1 VVPDFQ
7 KPLSQYNSY
16 RLNSQLTKARKTCLM
31 RSNQLT
37 SLSIK
42 LETRNRVI
50 IIGGGIG
57 GAATALALF
66 RAGFEPVVYERTNQL
81 REVGAGIALWANATH
96 ILKNLGLLEEAIRV
110 GYPTTNYQFNSQ
122 RGKELVNIAIDGFE
136 LPVIGIH
143 RAELH
148 QLLWRNVPGEKFI
161 LGETFERFE
170 RKNNQVYAYFASG
183 LSSQGDA
190 LIGADG
196 LRSRVRA
203 AMLGDEPPTYRNF
216 KTWRGLTDYVPSLY
230 RPGYIQEFL
239 GCGKGFGFMML
250 GKGKM
255 YWYAAA
261 TAPQAQ
267 PDAAIGSKKELETMY
282 QDWFPAIGE
291 LIAATDEA
299 NILTTDLYD
308 RPPTQP
314 WSQQNITL
322 LGDAAHPMLPT
333 MGQGACTALE
343 DAYVVAQCLQA
354 QPDPSIAFQQYE
366 SLRFPRTKVI
376 VEQSLRSGKMGE
388 LKNPLAVGVRNIFM
402 KVMRSAISNE
412 FKSVH
417 AYRA

>member
-1 VVPDFQ
+1 
-7 KPLSQYNSY
+7 
-16 RLNSQLTKARKTCLM
+16 M
-31 RSNQLT
+31 
-37 SLSIK
+37 
-42 LETRNRVI
+42 NRII

-57 GAATALALF
+57 GAAAALALS
-66 RAGFEPVVYERTNQL
+66 RADFEPVVYEKTKKLQ
-81 REVGAGIALWANATH
+81 EVGAGIALWANATH
-96 ILKNLGLLEEAIRV
+96 ILNKLGLLEEAKQV
-110 GYPTTNYQFNSQ
+110 GYITTNYQFNSQ
-122 RGKELVNIAIDGFE
+122 RGKELVNMAIDGSE

-143 RAELH
+143 RADLH
-148 QLLWRNVPGEKFI
+148 QLLWRNVPSEKLI

-170 RKNNQVYAYFASG
+170 RKDNQVHAYFASG
-183 LSSQGDA
+183 LSVVGAA

-203 AMLGDEPPTYRNF
+203 AILDDEPPVYRHF
-216 KTWRGLTDYVPSLY
+216 KTWRGLTNHVPTGY

-250 GKGKM
+250 GKGRM

-261 TAPQAQ
+261 TASEAQ
-267 PDAAIGSKKELETMY
+267 PDAAIGRKKELETMY
-282 QDWFPAIGE
+282 QDWFSSIPE

-308 RPPTQP
+308 RPPTRP

-343 DAYVVAQCLQA
+343 DAYVVTKCLKEQS
-354 QPDPSIAFQQYE
+354 DPITAFQQYE
-366 SLRFPRTKVI
+366 SLRFPRTKAI
-376 VEQSLRSGKMGE
+376 VKQSLQSGKMGE
-388 LKNPLAVGVRNIFM
+388 LSHPLVVRLRNTFM
-402 KVMRSAISNE
+402 KVMGPAISSS
-412 FKSVH
+412 FKSLH

>member
-1 VVPDFQ
+1 M
-7 KPLSQYNSY
+7 
-16 RLNSQLTKARKTCLM
+16 RK
-31 RSNQLT
+31 
-37 SLSIK
+37 I
-42 LETRNRVI
+42 I

-57 GAATALALF
+57 GTATALALNQ
-66 RAGFEPVVYERTNQL
+66 AGFEPVVYERTQVL

-96 ILKNLGLLEEAIRV
+96 ILKKLGLLETAIQV
-110 GYPTTNYQFNSQ
+110 GCLTTNYQFNSQ
-122 RGKELVNIAIDGFE
+122 RGKELVNIDLDGFE
-136 LPVIGIH
+136 LPVVAIH

-148 QLLWRNVPGEKFI
+148 QLLWRNVPGEKFH

-170 RKNNQVYAYFASG
+170 HQHDRVHAYFVSG
-183 LSSQGDA
+183 LEVEGDG

-203 AMLGDEPPTYRNF
+203 TLLGDTPPTYRNF
-216 KTWRGLTDYVPSLY
+216 KTWRGLTDYVPSNY

-239 GCGKGFGFMML
+239 GGGKGFGFMML

-261 TAPQAQ
+261 TAPEAQ
-267 PDAAIGSKKELETMY
+267 PDAVFGRKQELETMY
-282 QDWFPAIGE
+282 QDWFSAIPE

-314 WSQQNITL
+314 WSKGNITL

-343 DAYVVAQCLQA
+343 DAYVVAKCLEENS
-354 QPDPSIAFQQYE
+354 DPIAAFQRYE
-366 SLRFPRTKVI
+366 DLRFPRTKAI
-376 VEQSLRSGKMGE
+376 VEQSLRSRKMGE
-388 LKNPLAVGVRNIFM
+388 LKNPFAVSLRNTSM
-402 KVMRSAISNE
+402 KIMGSAISSS
-412 FKSVH
+412 FKSLH

>member
-1 VVPDFQ
+1 M
-7 KPLSQYNSY
+7 K
-16 RLNSQLTKARKTCLM
+16 R
-31 RSNQLT
+31 
-37 SLSIK
+37 I
-42 LETRNRVI
+42 I

-57 GAATALALF
+57 GAATALALS
-66 RAGFEPVVYERTNQL
+66 RNGCVEPVVYERTKEL

-96 ILKNLGLLEEAIRV
+96 ILKNLGLLEEAMQV
-110 GYPTTNYQFNSQ
+110 GCLTTNYQFNSQ
-122 RGKELVNIAIDGFE
+122 RGKKLVNVSVDGFE
-136 LPVIGIH
+136 LPVIGIA

-148 QLLWRNVPGEKFI
+148 QLLWRNVPSEKFI

-170 RKNNQVYAYFASG
+170 REGNRVRAYFASG
-183 LSSQGDA
+183 LRVEGDA

-203 AMLGDEPPTYRNF
+203 VILSNEPPIYRNF
-216 KTWRGLTDYVPSLY
+216 KTWRGLTDYVPNKY

-261 TAPQAQ
+261 TASEGQ
-267 PDAAIGSKKELETMY
+267 PDAAIGRKKELETMY
-282 QDWFPAIGE
+282 QDWFSVIPE

-308 RPPTQP
+308 RPPQQP

-343 DAYVVAQCLQA
+343 DAYVVAKCLQE
-354 QPDPSIAFQQYE
+354 QSDPIAAFQRYE
-366 SLRFPRTKVI
+366 SLRFPRTKAI
-376 VEQSLRSGKMGE
+376 VEQSLQSGKMGE
-388 LKNPLAVGVRNIFM
+388 LKNTTAVGLRNTFM
-402 KVMRSAISNE
+402 KIMSSAISNN
-412 FKSVH
+412 FKSLH

>member
-1 VVPDFQ
+1 M
-7 KPLSQYNSY
+7 SQYTAY
-16 RLNSQLTKARKTCLM
+16 RLNSQLTSSPTTCLM
-31 RSNQLT
+31 KIKQLT
-37 SLSIK
+37 SLSI
-42 LETRNRVI
+42 NREIMKEVI

-57 GAATALALF
+57 GAATALALI
-66 RAGFEPVVYERTNQL
+66 RAGLEPVVYERTKEL

-96 ILKNLGLLEEAIRV
+96 ILKNLGLLEEAMRV
-110 GYPTTNYQFNSQ
+110 GYLTTNYQFNSQ
-122 RGKELVNIAIDGFE
+122 SGKELVNVPIDCFE
-136 LPVIGIH
+136 LPVIGMH

-148 QLLWRNVPGEKFI
+148 QLLWRNVLGEKFI

-170 RKNNQVYAYFASG
+170 RKGNQVHAYFASG
-183 LSSQGDA
+183 LSVGGDA

-203 AMLGDEPPTYRNF
+203 AILGDEPPTYRNF
-216 KTWRGLTDYVPSLY
+216 KTWRGLTNYIPSAY

-239 GCGKGFGFMML
+239 GYGKGFGFMML

-261 TAPQAQ
+261 TAPEAQ
-267 PDAAIGSKKELETMY
+267 PDAAIGRQKELEMIY
-282 QDWFPAIGE
+282 QDWFPAIPE
-291 LIAATDEA
+291 LIAATDEG

-308 RPPTQP
+308 RPPIQP

-354 QPDPSIAFQQYE
+354 QPDPSVAFQQYE
-366 SLRFPRTKVI
+366 FVRFPRTKAI
-376 VEQSLRSGKMGE
+376 ALASLQSGKMGE
-388 LKNPLAVGVRNIFM
+388 LKNPVAVGLRNTFM
-402 KVMRSAISNE
+402 KVMGSAISNS
-412 FKSVH
+412 FQSLH